1 MALSA
6 FDERSQRPGAD
17 DLKRTLGKS
26 APLWDRLIAQTIEA
40 AGSLTQ
46 DWNFAG
52 AKYGWS
58 LRLKRRDRV
67 VLYMTPQ
74 AGEFQ
79 LGIVLGAKAVAR
91 HAVPAG
97 VRALIEAAPRYAE
110 GIGIRLPI
118 RGKAGL
124 ATARHLTAIKLSK

>member
-6 FDERSQRPGAD
+6 FDDKSQRPGAD
-17 DLKRTLGKS
+17 DLKRTLGTS

-40 AGSLTQ
+40 AGPLSE

-58 LRLKRRDRV
+58 LRLKQGGRV

-74 AGEFQ
+74 AGQFQ

-91 HAVPAG
+91 SVVPAT
-97 VRALIEAAPRYAE
+97 VRALIQAAPHYAE
-110 GIGIRLPI
+110 GIGIRMPV
-118 RGKAGL
+118 RGKGGL
-124 ATARHLTAIKLSK
+124 VTARHLTTIKLSR